1 MFNKM
6 IAQQTAKKEKLLDN
20 FLKKHEAE
28 YPFPEDVELICDIDY
43 MGDGK
48 PCHFM
53 DIYRPRKIM
62 KVLPSYIYGKHWKK
76 SSFYPYINPENKEI
90 IRNLPPSF
98 LVTAYGDTL
107 RNYSRQ
113 YAKAIKKAGVI
124 CHLEDYEVTKNFRM
138 LLVQLFL
145 KWRKVNVQIRRWW
158 NFFLNTD
165 EMPGN
170 LTGVRIR
177 IILPAQGCNRYIQLR
192 TQFS

>member
-1 MFNKM
+1 
-6 IAQQTAKKEKLLDN
+6 
-20 FLKKHEAE
+20 
-28 YPFPEDVELICDIDY
+28 

-113 YAKAIKKAGVI
+113 YAKAIKKPVWSVI
-124 CHLEDYEVTKNFRM
+124 LKIMRWTKNFRM

-192 TQFS
+192 TQFSWNPNHRWL

>member
-1 MFNKM
+1 MTGTSAGASLCVYLAAMLKSPEL
-6 IAQQTAKKEKLLDN
+6 AKAFQVVPND
-20 FLKKHEAE
+20 LKIRALGLASGM
-28 YPFPEDVELICDIDY
+28 YY
-43 MGDGK
+43 TTK
-48 PCHFM
+48 PDSIGIF
-53 DIYRPRKIM
+53 
-62 KVLPSYIYGKHWKK
+62 LPSYIYGKHWKK

-113 YAKAIKKAGVI
+113 YAKAI
-124 CHLEDYEVTKNFRM
+124 
-138 LLVQLFL
+138 
-145 KWRKVNVQIRRWW
+145 IRRWW

-170 LTGVRIR
+170 FTGVRIR